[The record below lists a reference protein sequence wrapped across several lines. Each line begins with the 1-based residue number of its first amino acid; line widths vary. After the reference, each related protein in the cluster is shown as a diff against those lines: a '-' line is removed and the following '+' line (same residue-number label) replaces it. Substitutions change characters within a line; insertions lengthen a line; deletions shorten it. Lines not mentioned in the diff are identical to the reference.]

1 MSFYAQ
7 YRYDVL
13 IVVVLLISIALAVLI
28 LRQMRR
34 LR

>member
-1 MSFYAQ
+1 MSFYTQ

-13 IVVVLLISIALAVLI
+13 IVVVLLISVALAALI

>member
-13 IVVVLLISIALAVLI
+13 IVVVLLLSIVLAALI